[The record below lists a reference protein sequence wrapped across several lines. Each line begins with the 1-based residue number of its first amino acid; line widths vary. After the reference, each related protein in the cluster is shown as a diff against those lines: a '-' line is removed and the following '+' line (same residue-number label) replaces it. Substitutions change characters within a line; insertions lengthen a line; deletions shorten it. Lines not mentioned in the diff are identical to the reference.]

1 VTQPALNFDGTPA
14 PRRQKREQ
22 PIVRELRRRDTSKA
36 LVLARL
42 EQGPAT
48 NEELNDICFRYGG
61 RIFELK
67 RAGYVID
74 KTHVEGGLWVYTL
87 KGRR

>member
-22 PIVRELRRRDTSKA
+22 PIVRELRRRGSNKQR
-36 LVLARL
+36 VLARL
-42 EQGPAT
+42 QQGPAT

-74 KTHVEGGLWVYTL
+74 KTHVEGGLWRYEL
-87 KGRR
+87 RGRR